1 MAKEWSYDEDYLH
14 RVRRDY
20 VGCLLS
26 RIVVGNLNGEGELY
40 WRKDGVLCGE
50 ANIMDQASIL
60 KSRIV
65 FVILK
70 ITVRVWYQ
78 IRVSIVVT
86 RDHGT
91 LRGYGVI

>member
-1 MAKEWSYDEDYLH
+1 MVK
-14 RVRRDY
+14 
-20 VGCLLS
+20 
-26 RIVVGNLNGEGELY
+26 GNCIEEKNQD
-40 WRKDGVLCGE
+40 RVLCGE

-60 KSRIV
+60 KSRIA

-70 ITVRVWYQ
+70 ITVCVWYQ